1 MEILKR
7 NNEII
12 DSIIRGLEE
21 LKNNKVPISIDCT
34 PAWVQEVKLV
44 DGTMFAKK
52 NINIDITYEE
62 LYTKNENDI
71 FDAYK
76 PYEKRRNSN
85 GN

>member
-21 LKNNKVPISIDCT
+21 LKNNKAPISIDYT

-52 NINIDITYEE
+52 I
-62 LYTKNENDI
+62 
-71 FDAYK
+71 
-76 PYEKRRNSN
+76 
-85 GN
+85 